1 MKHIFKKEP
10 QKEDNASSML
20 DLKGAHS
27 SRDGSRTAAKSR
39 MECFVIIVNGF
50 QPLTIITK
58 LSILDVAVG
67 LVPPLTLSRITPFMK
82 ISKRHVLINSFFISQ
97 FNYCPLML
105 HSRSIN
111 NKINR
116 LQERVLRIVYNDFKS
131 SFKNLLEKDGTV
143 SIHVKNLQKLSTEM
157 FKISKNFSVP
167 PMSELFYY
175 KVNHCDLRNPYEF
188 SIPNVNSVFHGQAS
202 IKYLSPIIWQLV
214 PSKFKDLNT
223 ASAFKAAIRKWK
235 PNNQAM

>member
-82 ISKRHVLINSFFISQ
+82 ISKRHILINSFFISQ
-97 FNYCPLML
+97 FNYCPLIWMF

-111 NKINR
+111 SKINR
-116 LQERVLRIVYNDFKS
+116 LQERVLRIVYDDFKS
-131 SFKNLLEKDGTV
+131 SFKNLLEKDETV
-143 SIHVKNLQKLSTEM
+143 SIHV
-157 FKISKNFSVP
+157 
-167 PMSELFYY
+167 
-175 KVNHCDLRNPYEF
+175 
-188 SIPNVNSVFHGQAS
+188 
-202 IKYLSPIIWQLV
+202 
-214 PSKFKDLNT
+214 
-223 ASAFKAAIRKWK
+223 
-235 PNNQAM
+235 